1 MNEPISILIILAAVM
16 FIVIGGLSMIA
27 HFYTLD
33 GIKSKT
39 VGDGQHGVARFLTR
53 KEIKK
58 TYNQVPYDAKNW
70 RKGKN
75 RPTEQGLVVGSA
87 TKSLVERVKG
97 NNDVVGLVDTGDV
110 HCLMIGA
117 AGVGKTA
124 FFLYPNLE
132 YACASGMSFITTDT
146 KGDLARNY
154 GAIAKEY
161 YGYNIAVIDL
171 RNPTKSDGNN
181 LLHLV
186 NKYMDIYRADNT
198 NLIAKAKA
206 EKYAKIIAKTIIA
219 TDGDN
224 SSMGQNAFFYDSA
237 EGLLSAVI
245 LLLAEFMPPT
255 KIDGQIVDR
264 RHIVSVFK
272 MVQDLTA
279 PGKAKGKSQFQEL
292 MELLPS
298 THKAKWFSGA
308 ALNSSEAAMAS
319 VLSTVLSRLNAFLDT
334 EMEQILCF
342 HTSIDAEKFCTEKS
356 AIFLILPEEDNTKY
370 FMVSLFL
377 QQFYREML
385 AVADEHDGKLPN
397 RVVIYADEIG
407 TIPKIDSFEM
417 MLSAG
422 RSRRISV
429 VPIIQS
435 FAQLDKNY
443 GKEGSEIIIDNC
455 QLTIFGGF
463 APNSETAETLS
474 KALGTRTVMSGSI
487 SRGKNDP
494 SQSLQMMERPLL
506 TADELKSLKKGNFV
520 VMKTGTHPMQTRL
533 RLFLDWG
540 ITFDKTYETEQRANR
555 KVYYADKQEL
565 EQNII
570 TAFGNSKSPQQ
581 TPSHKEHRKPNDSMD
596 QTPDTQQGKKNGR
609 NKGGIN
615 YSVDK
620 VNQKMSSEE
629 RN

>member
-1 MNEPISILIILAAVM
+1 M
-16 FIVIGGLSMIA
+16 
-27 HFYTLD
+27 
-33 GIKSKT
+33 
-39 VGDGQHGVARFLTR
+39 
-53 KEIKK
+53 
-58 TYNQVPYDAKNW
+58 
-70 RKGKN
+70 
-75 RPTEQGLVVGSA
+75 
-87 TKSLVERVKG
+87 
-97 NNDVVGLVDTGDV
+97 
-110 HCLMIGA
+110 
-117 AGVGKTA
+117 
-124 FFLYPNLE
+124 
-132 YACASGMSFITTDT
+132 
-146 KGDLARNY
+146 
-154 GAIAKEY
+154 
-161 YGYNIAVIDL
+161 
-171 RNPTKSDGNN
+171 
-181 LLHLV
+181 
-186 NKYMDIYRADNT
+186 
-198 NLIAKAKA
+198 AKAKA

-245 LLLAEFMPPT
+245 LLLAELLPPT
-255 KIDGQIVDR
+255 HIDGQLVDR

-272 MVQDLTA
+272 MVQDLTG

-298 THKAKWFSGA
+298 THKAKWFAGA

-319 VLSTVLSRLNAFLDT
+319 VLSTVLSRLNAFLDA

-342 HTSIDAEKFCTEKS
+342 HTAIDAEKFCTEKS

-443 GKEGSEIIIDNC
+443 GKEGSEIITDNC

-506 TADELKSLKKGNFV
+506 TADELKSLKKGSFV
-520 VMKTGTHPMQTRL
+520 VMKTGAHPMHTKL
-533 RLFLDWG
+533 KLFLDWG
-540 ITFDKTYETEQRANR
+540 ITFDKTYEIEQRANR
-555 KVYYADKQEL
+555 KGHYADKEELAENILKEYGNEKSADKTPPREERESYGGMNHAPTPSQEL
-565 EQNII
+565 TEQQPK
-570 TAFGNSKSPQQ
+570 TKLRP
-581 TPSHKEHRKPNDSMD
+581 
-596 QTPDTQQGKKNGR
+596 
-609 NKGGIN
+609 
-615 YSVDK
+615 
-620 VNQKMSSEE
+620 
-629 RN
+629 

>member
-1 MNEPISILIILAAVM
+1 MAYLNELKSLFNAPIVTLLGVGLMM
-16 FIVIGGLSMIA
+16 FLVIGGLSMLA
-27 HFYTLD
+27 HFYTLN

-39 VGDGQHGVARFLTR
+39 VGDGQHGVARFLTK

-58 TYNQVPYDAKNW
+58 VYNQVPYDVANW
-70 RKGKN
+70 RKGDN
-75 RPTEQGLVVGSA
+75 LPTEQGLVVGSVSE
-87 TKSLVERVKG
+87 SLLHKAKG
-97 NNDVVGLVDTGDV
+97 ENKITGLVDTGDV

-154 GAIAKEY
+154 GAIAKDN

-186 NKYMDIYRADNT
+186 NKYMDIYRTDKENVM
-198 NLIAKAKA
+198 AKAKA

-245 LLLAEFMPPT
+245 LLLAEFLPPT
-255 KIDGQIVDR
+255 KIDGQMVDR

-272 MVQDLTA
+272 MVQDLTG

-292 MELLPS
+292 MELLPA
-298 THKAKWFSGA
+298 THKAKWFAGA

-342 HTSIDAEKFCTEKS
+342 HTAIDAEKFCTDKS

-385 AVADEHDGKLPN
+385 AVADENGGKLPN

-443 GKEGSEIIIDNC
+443 GKEGSEIITDNC

-506 TADELKSLKKGNFV
+506 TADELKSLKKGSFV
-520 VMKTGTHPMQTRL
+520 VMKTGSHPMHTKL
-533 RLFLDWG
+533 KLFLDWG
-540 ITFDKTYETEQRANR
+540 ITFDKTYEIEQRANR
-555 KVYYADKQEL
+555 KVHYADKEELAENILNEYGNKKSADKTPPQEERETYGGMNHALAPSQEL
-565 EQNII
+565 TEQQPK
-570 TAFGNSKSPQQ
+570 TKLRP
-581 TPSHKEHRKPNDSMD
+581 
-596 QTPDTQQGKKNGR
+596 
-609 NKGGIN
+609 
-615 YSVDK
+615 
-620 VNQKMSSEE
+620 
-629 RN
+629 

>member
-1 MNEPISILIILAAVM
+1 MAYLNEFKSLFNAPIVTLLGVGLMM
-16 FIVIGGLSMIA
+16 FLVIGGLSMLA
-27 HFYTLD
+27 HFYTLN

-39 VGDGQHGVARFLTR
+39 VGDGQHGVARFLTK

-58 TYNQVPYDAKNW
+58 VYNQVPYDVANW
-70 RKGKN
+70 RKGDN
-75 RPTEQGLVVGSA
+75 LPTEQGLVVGSVSE
-87 TKSLVERVKG
+87 SLLHKAKG
-97 NNDVVGLVDTGDV
+97 EKNITGLVDTGDV

-154 GAIAKEY
+154 GAIAKDN

-186 NKYMDIYRADNT
+186 NKYMDIYRTDKE
-198 NLIAKAKA
+198 NLMAKAKA

-245 LLLAEFMPPT
+245 LLLAEFLPPT
-255 KIDGQIVDR
+255 KIDGQMVDR

-272 MVQDLTA
+272 MVQDLTG

-292 MELLPS
+292 MELLPA
-298 THKAKWFSGA
+298 THKAKWFAGA

-342 HTSIDAEKFCTEKS
+342 HTAIDAEKFCTEKS

-385 AVADEHDGKLPN
+385 AVDDENGGKLPN

-443 GKEGSEIIIDNC
+443 GKEGSEIITDNC

-506 TADELKSLKKGNFV
+506 TADELKSLKKGSFV
-520 VMKTGTHPMQTRL
+520 VMKTGSHPMHTKL
-533 RLFLDWG
+533 KLFLDWG
-540 ITFDKTYETEQRANR
+540 ITFDKTYEIEQRANR
-555 KVYYADKQEL
+555 KVHYADKEELAENILNEYGNKKSAEKTQPKEERETYGGMNHAPAPSQEL
-565 EQNII
+565 TEQQPK
-570 TAFGNSKSPQQ
+570 TKLRP
-581 TPSHKEHRKPNDSMD
+581 
-596 QTPDTQQGKKNGR
+596 
-609 NKGGIN
+609 
-615 YSVDK
+615 
-620 VNQKMSSEE
+620 
-629 RN
+629 

>member
-1 MNEPISILIILAAVM
+1 MNEPISILITLAFVM

-27 HFYTLD
+27 HFYTLN

-39 VGDGQHGVARFLTR
+39 VGDGQHGVARFLTK

-58 TYNQVPYDAKNW
+58 TYSQVPYDVKHW
-70 RKGKN
+70 REGEN
-75 RPTEQGLVVGSA
+75 LPAEQGLVVGSL
-87 TKSLVERVKG
+87 SG
-97 NNDVVGLVDTGDV
+97 NGSVTGLVDTGDV

-154 GAIAKEY
+154 GAIAKED

-198 NLIAKAKA
+198 NLMAKAKA

-219 TDGDN
+219 TGDDN

-245 LLLAEFMPPT
+245 LLLAEFLPPT
-255 KIDGQIVDR
+255 KIDGQMVDR

-298 THKAKWFSGA
+298 THKAKWFAGA

-342 HTSIDAEKFCTEKS
+342 HTAIDAEKFCTEKS

-443 GKEGSEIIIDNC
+443 GKEGCEIITDNC
-455 QLTIFGGF
+455 QVTIFGGF
-463 APNSETAETLS
+463 APNSQTAETLS
-474 KALGTRTVMSGSI
+474 KALGTKTVMSGSI

-555 KVYYADKQEL
+555 KVHYADKTEL

-620 VNQKMSSEE
+620 VNQKMSNEE

>member
-1 MNEPISILIILAAVM
+1 MNEQITILISVTALM
-16 FIVIGGLSMIA
+16 FMVIGGLSILA
-27 HFYTLD
+27 HYYTLN

-39 VGDGQHGVARFLTR
+39 VGDGQHGVARFATK
-53 KEIKK
+53 KEITKIYRPV
-58 TYNQVPYDAKNW
+58 TFQVDEW
-70 RKGKN
+70 RKGRN
-75 RPTEQGLVVGSA
+75 LPTEQGLVIGS
-87 TKSLVERVKG
+87 TGKKG
-97 NNDVVGLVDTGDV
+97 GITALVDTGDV

-132 YACASGMSFITTDT
+132 YTCASGMSFITTDT

-154 GAIAKEY
+154 GTIAKEN
-161 YGYNIAVIDL
+161 YGYNISVLDL
-171 RNPTKSDGNN
+171 RNPTRSDGNN

-186 NKYMDIYRADNT
+186 NKYMDLYRQDNG
-198 NLIAKAKA
+198 NFSARAKA
-206 EKYAKIIAKTIIA
+206 EKYAKIISKTIVSPDGNNA
-219 TDGDN
+219 T
-224 SSMGQNAFFYDSA
+224 MGQNTFFYDAA
-237 EGLLSAVI
+237 EGLLTAVI
-245 LLLAEFMPPT
+245 LLIAEYLPPT
-255 KIDGQIVDR
+255 EIDGQLVDK

-272 MVQDLTA
+272 MVQDLMA
-279 PGKAKGKSQFQEL
+279 PSQVKGKSQFQLL
-292 MELLPS
+292 MDKLPS
-298 THKAKWFSGA
+298 THKAKWFAGA
-308 ALNSSEAAMAS
+308 ALNSAEQAMAS

-342 HTSIDAEKFCTEKS
+342 HSSIDAETFCKEKS

-385 AVADEHDGKLPN
+385 VVADEHGGKLPN
-397 RVVIYADEIG
+397 RVMIYADEIG
-407 TIPKIDSFEM
+407 TIPKIESFEM

-443 GKEGSEIIIDNC
+443 GKEGSEIITDNC

-463 APNSETAETLS
+463 APNSETAQVLS
-474 KALGTRTVMSGSI
+474 KALGSRTVMSGSI

-494 SQSLQMMERPLL
+494 SQSLQMIERPLL
-506 TADELKSLKKGNFV
+506 TADELKSLPKGSFV
-520 VMKTGTHPMQTRL
+520 VMKTGAHPIQTKL

-540 ITFDKTYETEQRANR
+540 ITFEKPYESEEKSHRR
-555 KVYYADKQEL
+555 VYYADKEEL

-570 TAFGNSKSPQQ
+570 ESLSSIDVGDESVFSVNKKYGGLNYVATTEHEAVTASKG
-581 TPSHKEHRKPNDSMD
+581 KAVFKP
-596 QTPDTQQGKKNGR
+596 
-609 NKGGIN
+609 
-615 YSVDK
+615 
-620 VNQKMSSEE
+620 
-629 RN
+629 

>member
-1 MNEPISILIILAAVM
+1 MAYLNEFKSLFNAPIVTLLGVGLMM
-16 FIVIGGLSMIA
+16 FLVIGGLSMLA
-27 HFYTLD
+27 HFYTLN

-39 VGDGQHGVARFLTR
+39 VGDGQHGVARFLTK

-58 TYNQVPYDAKNW
+58 VYNQVPYDVANW
-70 RKGKN
+70 RKGDN
-75 RPTEQGLVVGSA
+75 LPTEQGLVVGSVSE
-87 TKSLVERVKG
+87 SLLHKAKG
-97 NNDVVGLVDTGDV
+97 EKNITGLVDTGDV

-154 GAIAKEY
+154 GAIAKDN

-186 NKYMDIYRADNT
+186 NKYMDIYRTDKE
-198 NLIAKAKA
+198 NLMAKAKA

-245 LLLAEFMPPT
+245 LLLAEFLPPT
-255 KIDGQIVDR
+255 KIDGQMVDR

-272 MVQDLTA
+272 MVQDLTG

-292 MELLPS
+292 MELLPA
-298 THKAKWFSGA
+298 THKAKWFAGA

-342 HTSIDAEKFCTEKS
+342 HTAIDAEKFCTEKS

-385 AVADEHDGKLPN
+385 AVADENGGKLPN

-435 FAQLDKNY
+435 FAQLDKNF
-443 GKEGSEIIIDNC
+443 GKEGSEIITDNC

-506 TADELKSLKKGNFV
+506 TADELKSLKKGSFV
-520 VMKTGTHPMQTRL
+520 VMKTGTHPMHTKL

-540 ITFDKTYETEQRANR
+540 ITFDKTYEIEQRANR
-555 KVYYADKQEL
+555 KVHYADKEELAENILNEYGNKKSADKTPPQEERETYGGMNHAPAPSQEL
-565 EQNII
+565 TEQQPK
-570 TAFGNSKSPQQ
+570 TKLRP
-581 TPSHKEHRKPNDSMD
+581 
-596 QTPDTQQGKKNGR
+596 
-609 NKGGIN
+609 
-615 YSVDK
+615 
-620 VNQKMSSEE
+620 
-629 RN
+629 